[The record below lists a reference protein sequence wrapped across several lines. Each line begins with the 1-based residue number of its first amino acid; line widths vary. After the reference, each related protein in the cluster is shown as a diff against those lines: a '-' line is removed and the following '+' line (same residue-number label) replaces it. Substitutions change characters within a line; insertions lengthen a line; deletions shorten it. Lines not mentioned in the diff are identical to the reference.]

1 MKINK
6 TGSGFVSIYLW
17 RDLYLVLAWRQH
29 WRFAWVRPPQKP
41 WVKRLFIGRLEAEL
55 SDFSPTAPT
64 SYKSKTPR

>member
-17 RDLYLVLAWRQH
+17 RGLYLVLAHHPR
-29 WRFAWVRPPQKP
+29 WRFAWIRPPQKP
-41 WVKRLFIGRLEAEL
+41 WVKRLRVGPFEAEL

-64 SYKSKTPR
+64 RY